1 MTNAFFAGFGFRT
14 KTPSFEPDRER
25 ELMVTGRTDEGFVAR
40 VGDTILVIEGA
51 PEDAVDTRIRAR
63 VTAFDEEN
71 HRGTA
76 EYLETVGKS
85 SF

>member
-14 KTPSFEPDRER
+14 TTPSFEPDQTL

-40 VGDTILVIEGA
+40 VGDSILVIEGA
-51 PEDAVDTRIRAR
+51 PDDAVDTRIRAR
-63 VTAFDEEN
+63 VTAFDDDE
-71 HRGTA
+71 HRGVA
-76 EYLETVGKS
+76 EYLETVGES